1 MVEEGSFT
9 AAADSYLRDCFRNRR
24 PPHVSELAK
33 KIGLSLSQF
42 SYAFVARHG
51 ERPGAYIKRAQVR
64 RAKFLLRTT
73 SLPTTQVGYRAGY
86 GTRMSFFRGFKRA
99 TGMTPTEYR
108 ESLARG
114 RKGKEAAVGGE
125 DAGE

>member
-1 MVEEGSFT
+1 MEAVEGFT
-9 AAADSYLRDCFRNRR
+9 DAADAYLRECFRERR

-42 SYAFVARHG
+42 SYAFVSKHG

-108 ESLARG
+108 ESLQ
-114 RKGKEAAVGGE
+114 RKDPGKDDPPQE
-125 DAGE
+125 